1 MSIKE
6 KIQQKI
12 QSTLKYWPLFCLVAI
27 AALASTALWENKTQ
41 ATLPWMQTFMG
52 ILFTLFAML
61 KLFNLKG
68 FAEGFAKY
76 DLLGSKSNLYSLFY
90 PFIELSLGLGYLS
103 GFILP
108 VLCIVT
114 VLLSIIGSIGVIQA
128 LKKGLDVRCACLG
141 TNLNVPLST
150 VTLTE
155 DMGMGIM
162 ALLLLF

>member
-1 MSIKE
+1 MSMKE
-6 KIQQKI
+6 RIQAKVH
-12 QSTLKYWPLFCLVAI
+12 STLTYWPLFCLVAV

-52 ILFTLFAML
+52 ILFILFAML
-61 KLFNLKG
+61 KLFHLKG

-76 DLLGSKSNLYSLFY
+76 DLIGSKSKLYCFLY
-90 PFIELSLGLGYLS
+90 PFIELSLGLGYLA
-103 GFILP
+103 GFVLPIICSATIL
-108 VLCIVT
+108 I
-114 VLLSIIGSIGVIQA
+114 SIIGSIGVIQA

>member
-6 KIQQKI
+6 KIQAKI
-12 QSTLKYWPLFCLVAI
+12 LSVLKYWPLFCLVAV
-27 AALASTALWENKTQ
+27 AALATTALWENKTQ

-52 ILFTLFAML
+52 LFFTLFAML
-61 KLFNLKG
+61 KLFNIKG

-76 DLLGSKSNLYSLFY
+76 DLLGSKSTLYCFIY
-90 PFIELSLGLGYLS
+90 PFIELSLGLGYLA

-108 VLCIVT
+108 VICSITILV
-114 VLLSIIGSIGVIQA
+114 SIIGSIGVIQA

-141 TNLNVPLST
+141 TVLNVPLST

-155 DMGMGIM
+155 DIGMGVM
-162 ALLLLF
+162 AFLLLF